1 MYCKKLHWRRI
12 IRGRG
17 GGIQTYLSPLMLK
30 FVSVMMRMMTSRMT
44 LGSLLHSFM
53 PLMLGITWRCLAAW
67 CRCWHNSEAR
77 SSSAIQFST
86 LRANRM
92 GSYCGTRSEE
102 TTVSYRPLSDT
113 TLALYPCCCARFN
126 LKPCCH
132 QRCHQR
138 RRVSSWLRGSRKKLC
153 CGNLIKVTRNFFS
166 RHKIIKRK
174 SARRILSFRSMLLHL
189 FSKQKLTQEGVL
201 VVQDKPF
208 QLSPS

>member
-1 MYCKKLHWRRI
+1 
-12 IRGRG
+12 
-17 GGIQTYLSPLMLK
+17 
-30 FVSVMMRMMTSRMT
+30 MRMMTSRMT

-126 LKPCCH
+126 LKPRCH
-132 QRCHQR
+132 QRC
-138 RRVSSWLRGSRKKLC
+138 RVSSWSRGSRKSSAVAIWSKWPE
-153 CGNLIKVTRNFFS
+153 TFFFS
-166 RHKIIKRK
+166 SQNYQTKECSTDFKLQIDALAFVFKAETHARMFWLSKINPYSEVQVKLSYI
-174 SARRILSFRSMLLHL
+174 ARYREWLAIN
-189 FSKQKLTQEGVL
+189 
-201 VVQDKPF
+201 
-208 QLSPS
+208 